1 MMANNNF
8 NEIQA
13 SSKAIQSLLSLDVS
27 TQKDH
32 ESFNKSTIEDE
43 AYNLINK
50 LRELFGLD
58 QQQIIQ
64 SRNTLEDL
72 LESNGFYYRPSNI
85 SLDYGKYEQIPL
97 VTINKKNGSLVII
110 HEIGSKTKIFD
121 TTLNTYINGK
131 KFEQEDDQTVYEI
144 FPIFPENLDTF
155 WELLKF
161 SFPAVKRD
169 FIFAALISVFV
180 TGLSLL
186 SPIITS
192 RVVGDVVPSG
202 NIGWIISTFII
213 TVVIALYSSL
223 MTWLQSFFLL
233 RFTQKLS
240 LRIQIPIYQRILS
253 YPISFLDQYKIGDL
267 SSRVTSVNSL
277 LRSLSSSALSTV
289 INIISLIGFMGL
301 MINYDWQ
308 LSIFAIGLIIT
319 IAGIQ
324 TGIFRRQIVYEKSF
338 VEEEANFYDETLQ
351 SLNNI
356 AQIRTSGSERSI
368 IERWSKSIFS
378 FTSLRF
384 NVNLLSSYNSIIS
397 SFLNNFGL
405 SLIYAVLIY
414 RLLNSSDINELGLQA
429 STFIIFSSAFSSFST
444 KFTQLVD
451 LFNTVLGQGWVDF
464 KRAMP
469 LIHQKQEEGLNTIK
483 KQITLNGL
491 IQFKDV
497 TFSYPGSD
505 NIILDKVSFTLYPN
519 QFNVLFGPS
528 GCGKSTIILIILG
541 FYPIQSGSIFIDG
554 HELSELD
561 IKHLRSQMGTILQ
574 TTVLPVSSI
583 KDALTSGLSESN
595 ETIWRTLELVNLSE
609 EINALPM
616 KLETILSEGAGNISG
631 GQRQRLGIARAL
643 LREPKVLLEDE
654 STSALDNYSQRVIVE
669 NLKNIG
675 VSRIV
680 VAHRITAIQS
690 CDHIIVLQKGKIE
703 FEGSFENSLVNS
715 NYMKEVMQKY
725 RSQGTEVD

>member
-1 MMANNNF
+1 MANNNF

-169 FIFAALISVFV
+169 FIFATLISVFV

-277 LRSLSSSALSTV
+277 LRSLSSSALSTI

-319 IAGIQ
+319 VACIQ

-583 KDALTSGLSESN
+583 KDALTSGLGESN
-595 ETIWRTLELVNLSE
+595 ETIWRTLELVNLSD

-690 CDHIIVLQKGKIE
+690 CDHIIVLQKGKVE

>member
-277 LRSLSSSALSTV
+277 LRSLSSSALSTI

-583 KDALTSGLSESN
+583 KDALTSGLGESN

-669 NLKNIG
+669 NLKSIG

-725 RSQGTEVD
+725 RSQRTEVD

>member
-277 LRSLSSSALSTV
+277 LRSLSSSALSTI

-319 IAGIQ
+319 VAGIQ

-583 KDALTSGLSESN
+583 KDALTSGLGESN
-595 ETIWRTLELVNLSE
+595 ETIWRTLELVNLSD

-690 CDHIIVLQKGKIE
+690 CDHIIVLQKGKVE

>member
-1 MMANNNF
+1 MANNNF

-169 FIFAALISVFV
+169 FIFATLISVFV

-277 LRSLSSSALSTV
+277 LRSLSSSALSTI

-319 IAGIQ
+319 VACIQ

-491 IQFKDV
+491 VQFKDV

-583 KDALTSGLSESN
+583 KDALTSGLGESN
-595 ETIWRTLELVNLSE
+595 ETIWRTLELVNLSD

-690 CDHIIVLQKGKIE
+690 CDHIIVLQKGKVE

>member
-131 KFEQEDDQTVYEI
+131 KFEHEDDQTVYEI

-169 FIFAALISVFV
+169 FIFASLISVFV

-277 LRSLSSSALSTV
+277 LRSLSSSALSTI

-319 IAGIQ
+319 VACIQ

-583 KDALTSGLSESN
+583 KDALTSGLGESN
-595 ETIWRTLELVNLSE
+595 ETIWRTLELVNLSD

-690 CDHIIVLQKGKIE
+690 CDHIIVLQKGKVE

>member
-1 MMANNNF
+1 M
-8 NEIQA
+8 
-13 SSKAIQSLLSLDVS
+13 K
-27 TQKDH
+27 
-32 ESFNKSTIEDE
+32 
-43 AYNLINK
+43 K
-50 LRELFGLD
+50 L
-58 QQQIIQ
+58 
-64 SRNTLEDL
+64 
-72 LESNGFYYRPSNI
+72 
-85 SLDYGKYEQIPL
+85 K
-97 VTINKKNGSLVII
+97 KKNGSLVII

-277 LRSLSSSALSTV
+277 LRSLSSSALSTI

-319 IAGIQ
+319 VACIQ

-338 VEEEANFYDETLQ
+338 VEEEANFYDETLP

-368 IERWSKSIFS
+368 I
-378 FTSLRF
+378 
-384 NVNLLSSYNSIIS
+384 
-397 SFLNNFGL
+397 
-405 SLIYAVLIY
+405 
-414 RLLNSSDINELGLQA
+414 
-429 STFIIFSSAFSSFST
+429 
-444 KFTQLVD
+444 
-451 LFNTVLGQGWVDF
+451 
-464 KRAMP
+464 
-469 LIHQKQEEGLNTIK
+469 
-483 KQITLNGL
+483 
-491 IQFKDV
+491 
-497 TFSYPGSD
+497 
-505 NIILDKVSFTLYPN
+505 
-519 QFNVLFGPS
+519 
-528 GCGKSTIILIILG
+528 
-541 FYPIQSGSIFIDG
+541 
-554 HELSELD
+554 
-561 IKHLRSQMGTILQ
+561 
-574 TTVLPVSSI
+574 
-583 KDALTSGLSESN
+583 
-595 ETIWRTLELVNLSE
+595 
-609 EINALPM
+609 
-616 KLETILSEGAGNISG
+616 
-631 GQRQRLGIARAL
+631 
-643 LREPKVLLEDE
+643 
-654 STSALDNYSQRVIVE
+654 
-669 NLKNIG
+669 
-675 VSRIV
+675 
-680 VAHRITAIQS
+680 
-690 CDHIIVLQKGKIE
+690 
-703 FEGSFENSLVNS
+703 
-715 NYMKEVMQKY
+715 
-725 RSQGTEVD
+725 

>member
-1 MMANNNF
+1 MANNNF

-277 LRSLSSSALSTV
+277 LRSLSSSALSTI

-319 IAGIQ
+319 VACIQ

-583 KDALTSGLSESN
+583 KDALTSGLGESN
-595 ETIWRTLELVNLSE
+595 ETIWRTLELVNLSD

>member
-1 MMANNNF
+1 MANNNF

-144 FPIFPENLDTF
+144 CPIFPENLDTF

-277 LRSLSSSALSTV
+277 LRSLSSSALSTI

-319 IAGIQ
+319 VACIQ

-583 KDALTSGLSESN
+583 KDALTSGLGESN
-595 ETIWRTLELVNLSE
+595 ETIWRTLELVNLSD

-690 CDHIIVLQKGKIE
+690 CDHIIVLQKGKVE

>member
-1 MMANNNF
+1 MANNNF

-277 LRSLSSSALSTV
+277 LRSLSSSALSTI

-319 IAGIQ
+319 VACIQ

-583 KDALTSGLSESN
+583 KDALTSGLGESN

-690 CDHIIVLQKGKIE
+690 CDHIIVLQKGKVE

>member
-1 MMANNNF
+1 MANNNF

-277 LRSLSSSALSTV
+277 LRSLSSSALSTI

-319 IAGIQ
+319 VACIQ

-491 IQFKDV
+491 VQFKDV

-583 KDALTSGLSESN
+583 KDALTSGLGESN
-595 ETIWRTLELVNLSE
+595 ETIWRTLELVNLSD

-690 CDHIIVLQKGKIE
+690 CDHIIVLQKGKVE

>member
-1 MMANNNF
+1 MANNNF

-277 LRSLSSSALSTV
+277 LRSLSSSALSTI

-319 IAGIQ
+319 VACIQ

-583 KDALTSGLSESN
+583 KDALTSGLGESN
-595 ETIWRTLELVNLSE
+595 ETIWRTLELVNLSD

-690 CDHIIVLQKGKIE
+690 CDHIIVLQKGKVE

>member
-1 MMANNNF
+1 MANNNF

-277 LRSLSSSALSTV
+277 LRSLSSSALSTI

-319 IAGIQ
+319 VACIQ

-583 KDALTSGLSESN
+583 KDALTSGLGESN
-595 ETIWRTLELVNLSE
+595 ETIWRTLELVNLSD

-690 CDHIIVLQKGKIE
+690 CDHIVVLQKGKIE

>member
-277 LRSLSSSALSTV
+277 LRSLSSSALSTI

-319 IAGIQ
+319 VACIQ

-583 KDALTSGLSESN
+583 KDALTSGLGESN
-595 ETIWRTLELVNLSE
+595 ETIWRTLELVNLSD

-690 CDHIIVLQKGKIE
+690 CDHIIVLQKGKVE

>member
-1 MMANNNF
+1 MANNNF

-277 LRSLSSSALSTV
+277 LRSLSSSALSTI

-319 IAGIQ
+319 VACIQ
-324 TGIFRRQIVYEKSF
+324 TGIFRRQIIYEKSF

-583 KDALTSGLSESN
+583 KDALTSGLGESN

-690 CDHIIVLQKGKIE
+690 CDHIVVLQKGKIE

>member
-1 MMANNNF
+1 MANNNF

-277 LRSLSSSALSTV
+277 LRSLSSSALSTI

-583 KDALTSGLSESN
+583 KDALTSGLGESN

-669 NLKNIG
+669 NLKSIG

-725 RSQGTEVD
+725 RSQRTEVD

>member
-1 MMANNNF
+1 
-8 NEIQA
+8 
-13 SSKAIQSLLSLDVS
+13 
-27 TQKDH
+27 
-32 ESFNKSTIEDE
+32 
-43 AYNLINK
+43 
-50 LRELFGLD
+50 
-58 QQQIIQ
+58 
-64 SRNTLEDL
+64 
-72 LESNGFYYRPSNI
+72 
-85 SLDYGKYEQIPL
+85 
-97 VTINKKNGSLVII
+97 
-110 HEIGSKTKIFD
+110 
-121 TTLNTYINGK
+121 
-131 KFEQEDDQTVYEI
+131 
-144 FPIFPENLDTF
+144 
-155 WELLKF
+155 
-161 SFPAVKRD
+161 
-169 FIFAALISVFV
+169 
-180 TGLSLL
+180 
-186 SPIITS
+186 
-192 RVVGDVVPSG
+192 
-202 NIGWIISTFII
+202 
-213 TVVIALYSSL
+213 
-223 MTWLQSFFLL
+223 
-233 RFTQKLS
+233 
-240 LRIQIPIYQRILS
+240 
-253 YPISFLDQYKIGDL
+253 
-267 SSRVTSVNSL
+267 
-277 LRSLSSSALSTV
+277 
-289 INIISLIGFMGL
+289 MGL

-319 IAGIQ
+319 VACIQ

-583 KDALTSGLSESN
+583 KDALTSGLGESN

-690 CDHIIVLQKGKIE
+690 CDHIVVLQKGKIE

>member
-1 MMANNNF
+1 MANNNF